1 LRFYTSLIL
10 VFLLTACVQKQE
22 RQKTDQAID
31 FVKIEYSKMFGIAK
45 FKDYS
50 QLFFLDNADTTW
62 SLRNDELNSNLKLAV
77 LSSVFA
83 GYLELMGKQDQII
96 AVDNYKYYCDSVLKV
111 RFIQK
116 KVTEVGEEGQI
127 NLNKL
132 LLSKPD
138 VLISSSFLTQ
148 DKSLTK
154 RLKNSGIKIVYCDN
168 FKEQNPLARAEWI
181 KLFGFL
187 LNCQTTADSIFNTV
201 VAAYKEQI
209 SNVSPSAKKPLVLTD
224 ALYSDVWNVPGGN
237 SYTAKLIEDANGFY
251 VFADKKDLFS
261 YPLSFEL
268 VLKKAQHANIWIH
281 VNQYKTKDELYKANN
296 RYAFLNVFKESKIYN
311 NNKRENKYGG
321 NDFWEI
327 GVVRP
332 DIVLKDLISI
342 FNNPNISEEK
352 LYFYTRVD

>member
-1 LRFYTSLIL
+1 MVL
-10 VFLLTACVQKQE
+10 LLTACVQKHEQ
-22 RQKTDQAID
+22 QKTEQAHG

-50 QLFFLDNADTTW
+50 QLFFLNDKDTTW
-62 SLRNDELNSNLKLAV
+62 SLRNDEVSQDLKVAV

-83 GYLELMGKQDQII
+83 GYFELMGKQDHII
-96 AVDNYKYYCDSVLKV
+96 AVDNFKYYCDSFL
-111 RFIQK
+111 RNQFSQQK
-116 KVTEVGEEGQI
+116 AIEIGEEGQI

-132 LLSKPD
+132 LLSNPD
-138 VLISSSFLTQ
+138 VLIGSSFLVQ
-148 DKSLTK
+148 DKSLTT
-154 RLKNSGIKIVYCDN
+154 RLKNSGIKVVYCDN

-187 LNCQTTADSIFNTV
+187 LNCQTTADSIFNSV
-201 VAAYKEQI
+201 VAAYKVQI
-209 SNVSPSAKKPLVLTD
+209 SNISLNTKKPLVLTD

-237 SYTAKLIEDANGFY
+237 SYTAKLIEDANGLY

-261 YPLSFEL
+261 YPLSLEM
-268 VLKKAQHANIWIH
+268 VLKKAQNADVWIH
-281 VNQYKTKDELYKANN
+281 VNQYKTKNELYKANS
-296 RYAFLNVFKESKIYN
+296 RYALLNVFKQSKIYN
-311 NNKRENKYGG
+311 NNKRENKFGG

-332 DIVLKDLISI
+332 DFVLKDLISI
-342 FNNPNISEEK
+342 FENPNISDEK